1 LVERR
6 QRKGRGRRVQ
16 VKCNAIQW
24 CGWQREERLRAENLG
39 SHTEAFSKYFKFKI
53 KKKHLF

>member
-1 LVERR
+1 
-6 QRKGRGRRVQ
+6 VQ